1 MTAYPNLNGSLTLPR
16 IVTHAAQ
23 PVLVRHVA
31 ITMDDLDSTGP
42 ACLDAVRAWME
53 VQGIKPTGPG
63 FFRYDLINMA
73 GQMGMAFGFPVAPG
87 TKGQGEVVAEI
98 LPAGRYISV
107 LHYGHPDELYDA
119 TIMLIEWSKVRE
131 VDWDVEETAKGDR
144 FAARLELFNRAEGDP
159 SDDWITEIRIRLRD

>member
-1 MTAYPNLNGSLTLPR
+1 MTAYPNLKGSLTLPR

-23 PVLVRHVA
+23 PALVRHVA
-31 ITMDDLDSTGP
+31 LTMNDLDSAGP
-42 ACLDAVRAWME
+42 AALDGVADWMAQ
-53 VQGIKPTGPG
+53 QGIAPAGPG

-73 GQMGMAFGFPVAPG
+73 GQMGMAFGYPVAPG
-87 TKGQGEVVAEI
+87 TQGAGDIAAET

-107 LHYGHPDELYDA
+107 LHHGHPDELYDA

-131 VDWDVEETAKGDR
+131 VGWDVEETAAGDR
-144 FAARLELFNRAEGDP
+144 FAARLELFNHAEGDP